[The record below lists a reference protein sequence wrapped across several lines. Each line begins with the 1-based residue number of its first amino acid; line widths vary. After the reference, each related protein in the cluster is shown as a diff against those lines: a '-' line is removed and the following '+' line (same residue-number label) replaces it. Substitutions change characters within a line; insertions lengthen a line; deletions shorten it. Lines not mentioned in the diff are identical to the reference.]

1 MTNSPDAVS
10 LPKHFLFP
18 INLLSPSLP
27 KLRLPRPSSPNRAH
41 DGCPGRCESASQPR
55 VRLPCVSSPG
65 ILGGRTNRCPGR
77 RESASQPRVRLPW
90 VSSPGVRGGRTNR
103 CPGRRESASQPRVR
117 LPCVSSP
124 GVRGGRTNRC
134 PGRSEAPRASPGY
147 ASPVSPRPESAEG
160 ERPGDRPTRPI
171 TSDKL
176 TPIEKQTRHRGSNAP
191 SQPLNHAPILIDPP
205 SSSLPVSIFK

>member
-65 ILGGRTNRCPGR
+65 IL
-77 RESASQPRVRLPW
+77 
-90 VSSPGVRGGRTNR
+90 GGRTNR